1 MYELKQVGPQSYY
14 INSPAK
20 IGIYR
25 QSENE
30 VYLIDS
36 GNDKEAA
43 KKALKIAG
51 QNGWRIKGIINTHS
65 NADHSISRN
74 RPAARYSQAALKGLS
89 PGIPF
94 WSPRFCLAATRS
106 RS

>member
-1 MYELKQVGPQSYY
+1 MLARLRNFPYFRKSQQ
-14 INSPAK
+14 INPYVR
-20 IGIYR
+20 YR

-51 QNGWRIKGIINTHS
+51 QNGWRIKDIINTHS
-65 NADHSISRN
+65 NADHIKWFYFRKMGTNIGDMSTF
-74 RPAARYSQAALKGLS
+74 P
-89 PGIPF
+89 PF
-94 WSPRFCLAATRS
+94 MLPYLCGQ
-106 RS
+106 

>member
-43 KKALKIAG
+43 KKGTDGVSKASSTPIAMPTISAG
-51 QNGWRIKGIINTHS
+51 T
-65 NADHSISRN
+65 SISRN

-94 WSPRFCLAATRS
+94 WSPRSCLAAIRS
-106 RS
+106 RN

>member
-25 QSENE
+25 QSGNE
-30 VYLIDS
+30 VYLDS

-43 KKALKIAG
+43 KKVLKIAG

-65 NADHSISRN
+65 NADHIEWFNFRKIGTNIGDMSTT
-74 RPAARYSQAALKGLS
+74 S
-89 PGIPF
+89 PLMLRIF
-94 WSPRFCLAATRS
+94 AK
-106 RS
+106 